1 MAGGRPIG
9 RVGVYY
15 HPRRAEALQLAE
27 AVRGWLDG
35 SVEEV
40 WTSTPWEQPR
50 STERLPETDLLICL
64 GGDGTVLGAARA
76 AAGYD
81 IPILG
86 VDQGRLAFLTELAP
100 DALEAHIPR
109 LLRRG
114 FRIEERMMLEAI
126 PHDGDGAPLDP
137 LPALNDVIVGRGSLG
152 RPSDLHVEVDGEVIG
167 EVRADAIVVASATGS
182 TGYSLSAGGPIL
194 HPQARSI
201 VLTPVSPHL
210 AAAAPLVLPADSRIS
225 LRIEAEEPGLLS
237 VDGQQPRGLAP
248 SESVEVRRS
257 ASTAKFVRFD
267 ERPFFAQLT
276 ERLAWL
282 DERRLRALQRKG
294 GDPS

>member
-1 MAGGRPIG
+1 MAGGRTLG

-15 HPRRAEALQLAE
+15 HPRRREALELAGSLR
-27 AVRGWLDG
+27 AWLDG
-35 SVEEV
+35 RVGEIWS
-40 WTSTPWEQPR
+40 STPWDEPR
-50 STERLPETDLLICL
+50 STERLPGTDLLICL

-76 AAGYD
+76 AAGFG

-86 VDQGRLAFLTELAP
+86 VDHGRLAFLTELAP
-100 DALEAHIPR
+100 EELEAHIPR
-109 LLRRG
+109 LLHG
-114 FRIEERMMLEAI
+114 KFRIEERMMLEAVAR
-126 PHDGDGAPLDP
+126 GADDRPLDP
-137 LPALNDVIVGRGSLG
+137 MPALNDVIVGRGSLG
-152 RPSDLHVEVDGEVIG
+152 RPSDLHVEVDGEMIG

-225 LRIEAEEPGLLS
+225 LRIAAGEPGLLS
-237 VDGQQPRGLAP
+237 IDGQQPRPIAP
-248 SESVEVRRS
+248 AESVEVRRS

-282 DERRLRALQRKG
+282 DERSLRALHRKG
-294 GDPS
+294 GGAP